1 MKDWNSANFNLK
13 KSDVSGC
20 LCKVKIWS
28 RGFKMK
34 NKYSKNNKKYFMKYQ
49 KSIGNSSKL
58 TKLNDEKS
66 QSNSNFRKVEIQ
78 FIDRCFIFDF

>member
-28 RGFKMK
+28 RDFKMK
-34 NKYSKNNKKYFMKYQ
+34 NKYSKNNKKYFMKY
-49 KSIGNSSKL
+49 KKGIGNSSKL
-58 TKLNDEKS
+58 NKLNDEKS
-66 QSNSNFRKVEIQ
+66 QSDSSFRKVKIQ
-78 FIDRCFIFDF
+78 LIDRSSIFDF